1 MIDEIFYECDICKSR
16 CKTKYILNQHKKRSK
31 TCMALQGSK
40 SDIECDFCLK
50 TLSSRDSLNNH
61 LQICKEKNKAELTKE
76 KKENEKKLIKQK
88 QEHDKDRKELV
99 EKLEK
104 QKQEQKEDLEKQR
117 QEHKDDLEKQKH
129 EYEEKLEKQKQ
140 EYEEKLEKERE
151 VIRKMAMKSTTT
163 NKTTVNNMNTLNFN
177 DTERLNQ
184 VIHNNINEQVVEQGQ
199 VGIAGVIYHK
209 FLKDENGKQ
218 LYVLMDGARQNFR
231 FVDPKGNVITD
242 VGAKILT
249 DAIAS
254 SNLERE
260 MANIAKDMKGL
271 HDNKERFENVM
282 SLSSEFKTD
291 NSTFRKEIVHLA
303 KKEQKGK
310 V

>member
-1 MIDEIFYECDICKSR
+1 MINDQQVENKLKEYESLMIIQK
-16 CKTKYILNQHKKRSK
+16 H
-31 TCMALQGSK
+31 
-40 SDIECDFCLK
+40 EC
-50 TLSSRDSLNNH
+50 
-61 LQICKEKNKAELTKE
+61 
-76 KKENEKKLIKQK
+76 
-88 QEHDKDRKELV
+88 
-99 EKLEK
+99 
-104 QKQEQKEDLEKQR
+104 EQKIR

-151 VIRKMAMKSTTT
+151 VIRKMAMRSKTT

-218 LYVLMDGARQNFR
+218 LYVLMDGARQIFR
-231 FVDPKGNVITD
+231 FVDPKGNVVTD

-249 DAIAS
+249 DAISS

-260 MANIAKDMKGL
+260 MCSIAKNMNGL

-310 V
+310 TIT